1 MRTKAFHSIVKTCR
15 STSHVRRH
23 DGLLYNCDVRSCKG
37 GSLVSRPERLVPNRL
52 KPGNSRMGP
61 SSAREFAGIT
71 HLRCSDL
78 LRSLLSHFPIQLKL
92 GKIRRSPGE
101 RCMGS
106 HKVRTDGSCCGD
118 QSIAI
123 CKKEY
128 LSTCQDTG
136 SIYRQSRKTGCF
148 LK

>member
-37 GSLVSRPERLVPNRL
+37 GSLASRPERLVPNRL
-52 KPGNSRMGP
+52 KPGNSRMGS

-71 HLRCSDL
+71 HLRCSDS
-78 LRSLLSHFPIQLKL
+78 LRSLLSHFPLQLKL

-118 QSIAI
+118 QSIAV

>member
-1 MRTKAFHSIVKTCR
+1 MRTKAFHSIVKTCC

-37 GSLVSRPERLVPNRL
+37 GSLASRPERLVPNRL

-71 HLRCSDL
+71 HLRCSDS

-101 RCMGS
+101 RC
-106 HKVRTDGSCCGD
+106 HPARRATGD
-118 QSIAI
+118 PLGRLDSVAAGEGANAVSVAWDPTRYVLMDLAAEISQ
-123 CKKEY
+123 
-128 LSTCQDTG
+128 
-136 SIYRQSRKTGCF
+136 
-148 LK
+148 